1 MYHYC
6 EQNKQVSEK
15 ECRALLQNL
24 RDTYLNPILK
34 NLSPE
39 TKYADVVNAVDI
51 IQENYWKRSI
61 GPAKTRMHNEFMK
74 VSFVLSE
81 ITSYNCFVET

>member
-1 MYHYC
+1 M
-6 EQNKQVSEK
+6 QVSEK

-24 RDTYLNPILK
+24 RDTHLNPILK

-39 TKYADVVNAVDI
+39 TNCEDLVNAI
-51 IQENYWKRSI
+51 KKIHESYWRQSI
-61 GPAKTRMHNEFMK
+61 GPAKTRVHNEFMK

-81 ITSYNCFVET
+81 MTSYNCFIET

>member
-1 MYHYC
+1 MYNYC

-24 RDTYLNPILK
+24 RDKYLNPILK

-39 TKYADVVNAVDI
+39 TKYTDLVNAVHI
-51 IQENYWKRSI
+51 IQQNYWKQSI
-61 GPAKTRMHNEFMK
+61 GPAKTSVYDDFMK
-74 VSFVLSE
+74 VSFVLMK
-81 ITSYNCFVET
+81 